1 MILIMKRPYNNDHI
15 NNADDNNNGDD
26 NNENENNEN
35 NNWYNQYDSIIFDL
49 LFYSVTQRANH
60 AKDYLLKEGLEKI
73 DG

>member
-1 MILIMKRPYNNDHI
+1 MFILIILMITIMVMIITRMRTMKITIDH
-15 NNADDNNNGDD
+15 
-26 NNENENNEN
+26 
-35 NNWYNQYDSIIFDL
+35 DSIIFYL

>member
-1 MILIMKRPYNNDHI
+1 MIILIMLMITIMLMIITRMRTMKITIDH
-15 NNADDNNNGDD
+15 
-26 NNENENNEN
+26 
-35 NNWYNQYDSIIFDL
+35 DSIIFYL